1 MPLYCS
7 SFLHGETRQTIGLR
21 NFSFPTGNLFSN
33 ASTLGRTMT
42 DRPASLKQDDG
53 FLRALL
59 PIVGYCMGNAI
70 VRNWISWEE
79 YLWENWVTEDT
90 FVKKKKKEKKN
101 VWNWHFVTLVN
112 QRYCIYIT
120 ARQLRYSFLCNF
132 YSLEG
137 NCNYRNSIVRG

>member
-90 FVKKKKKEKKN
+90 FVKKKEKRKKKKKR
-101 VWNWHFVTLVN
+101 VELTFCYVSKPKILYLH
-112 QRYCIYIT
+112 YS
-120 ARQLRYSFLCNF
+120 YSFLCNF
-132 YSLEG
+132 YSLEE